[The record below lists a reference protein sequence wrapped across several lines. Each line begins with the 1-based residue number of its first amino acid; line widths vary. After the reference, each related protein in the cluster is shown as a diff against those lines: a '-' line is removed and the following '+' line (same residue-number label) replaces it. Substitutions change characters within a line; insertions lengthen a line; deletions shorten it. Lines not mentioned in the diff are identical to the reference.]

1 MTLFFYDVKFGER
14 NARQNIIHITWEGPY
29 SFEEAQRQRNE
40 VTDYGVYQIYGTH
53 PVYGANVLLY
63 IGKEDRQTF
72 GVRLSQEGWKNNLDA
87 NTIQVY
93 LGNLGGYEGT
103 PSNDDWSWQIFA
115 AESLLIYAH
124 VPAWNSSGL
133 NKEFDAVYHDV
144 HVLNWGMRRD
154 LYPEVSGK
162 FYSTKYYV
170 ENREYKTFEYQ
181 K

>member
-1 MTLFFYDVKFGER
+1 MQDK
-14 NARQNIIHITWEGPY
+14 NIIHITWEGPY
-29 SFEEAQRQRNE
+29 SFEKAQEQRKAA
-40 VTDYGVYQIYGTH
+40 TDYGVYQIYGTH

-63 IGKEDRQTF
+63 IGKADRQTL
-72 GVRLSQEGWKNNLDA
+72 GLRLSQEGWKNNLDA

-93 LGNLGGYEGT
+93 LGRLGGYEGT
-103 PSNDDWSWQIFA
+103 PSNDDWSWQICA

-124 VPAWNSSGL
+124 VPASNSSGL
-133 NKEFDAVYHDV
+133 NKEFDAAYHDV

-162 FYSTKYYV
+162 FYSNKYYV
-170 ENREYKTFEYQ
+170 EDREYKIFEYS